1 MKPHKSCSG
10 WDSSALLYS
19 TKFLEG
25 FADILTAV
33 VPLGEPTFRL
43 PSVEAEKG
51 HSPPTWALPLG
62 SMWNCVGD
70 GASCMESVGNLDLEI
85 WRRKERGK
93 KRLQDSWPILKMK
106 RGFGKWFS
114 SLKSGSLFLQQNC
127 LFNSFFLL
135 LKYGIMWEKGGFYG
149 LGVTFLFLGN
159 FRPRRVA
166 EIVVYSLPTPSC
178 VSI

>member
-33 VPLGEPTFRL
+33 VPLGEPTFPR
-43 PSVEAEKG
+43 PAVEAEKG
-51 HSPPTWALPLG
+51 HSPQPRALPVG
-62 SMWNCVGD
+62 GAWDRVGD
-70 GASCMESVGNLDLEI
+70 SGNSWFRNLK
-85 WRRKERGK
+85 KEGEGEE
-93 KRLQDSWPILKMK
+93 RLQDSWPNFKMK

-114 SLKSGSLFLQQNC
+114 SRKCGSLFLQQNC
-127 LFNSFFLL
+127 LFDSFFLL

-149 LGVTFLFLGN
+149 LGVIFLFLGN
-159 FRPRRVA
+159 FRLRRVA
-166 EIVVYSLPTPSC
+166 KIVV
-178 VSI
+178 